1 VCGVVLDGIAQV
13 AHVLGCPC
21 WSTDGRQLLL
31 RRRRKVRLQATLD
44 HGLTCNGGERDP
56 VSGLAS
62 GNGFWFIAPAGW
74 SGKDGLHKITITKIA
89 QAVQW
94 KPSRL
99 RKIFGQQFASFLT
112 P

>member
-1 VCGVVLDGIAQV
+1 
-13 AHVLGCPC
+13 
-21 WSTDGRQLLL
+21 
-31 RRRRKVRLQATLD
+31 
-44 HGLTCNGGERDP
+44 
-56 VSGLAS
+56 LAS